1 MVNIF
6 KSKLIRK
13 LLGKVN
19 VPPPITIYRKYD
31 GKFFILKSDEPLL
44 EKLPKPKIYNNLG
57 LETIGEDLG
66 VVMHEI
72 YFNTDN
78 IPKKF
83 IDIKPLEVLIPRL
96 KKNLKKSLTEYIKGI
111 SFTPVTILVSSK
123 EEENLVKLFDN
134 KIVKSKTTSY
144 FERDN
149 AYIVNIIDCGL
160 SIISRYDTFHYSA
173 QITDIDR
180 FVNLIWKYLIEKN
193 TDAITLI
200 GLIDE
205 NFKTDLV
212 FKLFLIRRSFR
223 LLYDI

>member
-31 GKFFILKSDEPLL
+31 GKFFILKSDEHLL

-57 LETIGEDLG
+57 LETIGRDLG
-66 VVMHEI
+66 VAMREI

-160 SIISRYDTFHYSA
+160 SIISRYDTFHYST

-180 FVNLIWKYLIEKN
+180 FVNLIWKYLIEKDTN
-193 TDAITLI
+193 AITLI